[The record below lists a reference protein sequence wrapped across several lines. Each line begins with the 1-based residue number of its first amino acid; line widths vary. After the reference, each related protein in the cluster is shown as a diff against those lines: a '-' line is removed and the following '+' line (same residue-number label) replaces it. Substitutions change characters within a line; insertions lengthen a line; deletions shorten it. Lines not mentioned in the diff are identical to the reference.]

1 MGMNVFHPLTFI
13 LSPSRGEEFLPVAPS
28 PLWGER
34 SGEGTFEVMTLHL
47 MRSYS
52 SIQR

>member
-1 MGMNVFHPLTFI
+1 MGMNIFHPLTFI

-28 PLWGER
+28 PLWG
-34 SGEGTFEVMTLHL
+34 SGEGTIEVMTLHL
-47 MRSYS
+47 MRLYS